1 MVILEPFECRVA
13 QMCRCIAING
23 DLTTVR
29 LSTYFD
35 TRYSFEL
42 AFQCHRFE
50 VNPHPIVEVMP
61 VLLRS
66 GQSASREKAVE
77 EMKDCRSMT
86 QHWCRSTVMPER
98 RPNIFQDRLKPRS
111 HTKYMPIRTR
121 SSKYEL
127 LFFSDPAHLECSIRT
142 EKRTVSIETNTS
154 TSIDIYHRATIN
166 SSTRT
171 LIDTSPR
178 EDMIATLVLQ
188 RDGRENCMTL
198 TVIYV
203 MQQDKDQRHLDEME
217 FKLEKLLKYQ
227 QEMTEDMNL
236 HLDFLCKELNGRL
249 ETLDTRV
256 KMLYT
261 QASQTAE
268 AVRKQEALIKA
279 NAVEVERHRVDD
291 ILDNGFGEVLEQE
304 KLEEDAFLVESFMS
318 VGSSYWCQPTPTTN
332 HRPTPSDKHR
342 STPLLGSDKIIRIQ
356 SHSDFAARYPHPPTR
371 ARVKLKEVDRQQH
384 ERIDREQQERIDRQ
398 QHCCIDRQEQ
408 PSTDHP
414 STPYQVRLPDLDT
427 HRLNATRNP
436 SQTLVCLKTT
446 EKISQKSAEAPEQE
460 QSTLAETSLVEI
472 DQRQWDG
479 YKPSMEKQETKEGV
493 QSEKRVKSR
502 KVFIPKYLRREVNK
516 VELDGFHKKV
526 KRVPK
531 DMSFE
536 DAYYKYRLGNFFRES
551 RETDKDIEMVFN
563 KVRRKPKRT
572 LKKEQDTGKFLIPC
586 CIHDHTL
593 PNALCNTGSAVSII
607 PLDTADLLGLKME
620 PS

>member
-1 MVILEPFECRVA
+1 
-13 QMCRCIAING
+13 
-23 DLTTVR
+23 
-29 LSTYFD
+29 
-35 TRYSFEL
+35 
-42 AFQCHRFE
+42 
-50 VNPHPIVEVMP
+50 
-61 VLLRS
+61 
-66 GQSASREKAVE
+66 
-77 EMKDCRSMT
+77 
-86 QHWCRSTVMPER
+86 
-98 RPNIFQDRLKPRS
+98 
-111 HTKYMPIRTR
+111 
-121 SSKYEL
+121 
-127 LFFSDPAHLECSIRT
+127 
-142 EKRTVSIETNTS
+142 
-154 TSIDIYHRATIN
+154 
-166 SSTRT
+166 
-171 LIDTSPR
+171 
-178 EDMIATLVLQ
+178 
-188 RDGRENCMTL
+188 
-198 TVIYV
+198 
-203 MQQDKDQRHLDEME
+203 ME

-261 QASQTAE
+261 QACQTAE
-268 AVRKQEALIKA
+268 AVRKQETLIKA

-304 KLEEDAFLVESFMS
+304 KLEEDAFLVESSMS
-318 VGSSYWCQPTPTTN
+318 AGSSYWCQPTPTTN

-408 PSTDHP
+408 PSTDYP

-427 HRLNATRNP
+427 HLLNATRNP

-460 QSTLAETSLVEI
+460 QSTLAETSLIEI

-479 YKPSMEKQETKEGV
+479 YKPSMKKQETKEGV

-572 LKKEQDTGKFLIPC
+572 PKKEQDPGKFLIPC

-593 PNALCNTGSAVSII
+593 PNALCNTGSAVSIMA
-607 PLDTADLLGLKME
+607 LDTADLLGLKME